1 MLLCLA
7 VIAAGIGLRQI
18 DRLHFARRRPRTA
31 DAARLIA
38 LQRARANNATP
49 LVLLAGQWV
58 QITGWWMLA
67 GHGPWAAAAAAV
79 GVASGCRHLQE
90 ISHFAVHGVLARTA
104 RANLL
109 LAEVF
114 AHLPLGLGAVVLR
127 RRRHVRDHHPHA
139 TEAGVD
145 PNLAELHQ
153 AGLQPGAGRGRLALA
168 LVHPL
173 TPAGLRATA
182 SGLAV
187 NVLRSPARAGRTA
200 AVAAVI
206 GAAYLAG
213 GWAGLVWGLLVPR
226 LLLYPQLAWMSLLAE
241 HTWFDA
247 EHRTGSPA
255 WVEAGRCLRLYP
267 RNRALALLAAAT
279 WLPYGDLHHY
289 AHSAHPGVRWNYLP
303 ALERHLG
310 QPHFTPDGLL
320 LGPGSVA
327 RRHFAALQALPSPAP
342 TTPARPASAL

>member
-7 VIAAGIGLRQI
+7 VVAAGIGLRQI

-31 DAARLIA
+31 NVARLIA
-38 LQRARANNATP
+38 LQRAHANNVTP
-49 LVLLAGQWV
+49 LVLLVGQWV

-67 GHGPWAAAAAAV
+67 SHGPWAAAAAAV
-79 GVASGCRHLQE
+79 GVAAAFRHLQE

-109 LAEVF
+109 LAETF
-114 AHLPLGLGAVVLR
+114 AHLPLGLGPVVLR

-153 AGLQPGAGRGRLALA
+153 AGLQPGAGRLRLTLA

-173 TPAGLRATA
+173 TRGGLRATA
-182 SGLAV
+182 SGLAT
-187 NVLRSPARAGRTA
+187 NMLRSSVRTGRTA
-200 AVAAVI
+200 AVAVVLA
-206 GAAYLAG
+206 AAYLAG
-213 GWAGLVWGLLVPR
+213 GWAGLVWGMLVPR
-226 LLLYPQLAWMSLLAE
+226 LLLYPQLAWLSLLVE

-247 EHRTGSPA
+247 ERRTGTAA

-267 RNRALALLAAAT
+267 RNRALAHLAAAT

-289 AHSAHPGVRWNYLP
+289 AHSAHPSVRWNYLP

-310 QPHFTPDGLL
+310 EPHFTPASLL

-327 RRHFAALQALPSPAP
+327 RRHFTALQAA
-342 TTPARPASAL
+342 TPASAPRPAPAT